1 MARPVPIMLD
11 LSLAARP
18 AITARGKAVSDKRA
32 ARSAD
37 TDNASLVKQNSG
49 RNVAVLSL
57 LTIMTSLVR
66 RLGQLAVWP
75 IPEFLVAL
83 LCRISLL
90 RRSARLAG
98 MA

>member
-1 MARPVPIMLD
+1 MQ
-11 LSLAARP
+11 
-18 AITARGKAVSDKRA
+18 
-32 ARSAD
+32 D

>member
-1 MARPVPIMLD
+1 MLD

-57 LTIMTSLVR
+57 LTIMKVMTSLVR